1 MELELKKQISEQLV
15 LLSQQQSKLSKEH
28 KGVVVLVE
36 GMGETGKATLINKL
50 ITVIDPKYYNVEI
63 MNTEE
68 YTDRVPLVT
77 KYFCRLP
84 EYGAF
89 TFFDSGWYTEVA
101 RKALKK

>member
-1 MELELKKQISEQLV
+1 MELELKKQISEQLA

-63 MNTEE
+63 PIIAMNTKIG
-68 YTDRVPLVT
+68 VVQFQSVLQQMQ
-77 KYFCRLP
+77 
-84 EYGAF
+84 
-89 TFFDSGWYTEVA
+89 
-101 RKALKK
+101 